1 MDIVSKTLEITD
13 QLSCIISY
21 DTKQKM
27 VWATFTGLK
36 NEEEV
41 KKWAGIFLEQTQ
53 NDIGL
58 FKDLINNPIN

>member
-41 KKWAGIFLEQTQ
+41 RKWAGIFLEQTQ

>member
-21 DTKQKM
+21 DTKQKI

-36 NEEEV
+36 DDTEV
-41 KKWAGIFLEQTQ
+41 KKWASILLEQTQ

-58 FKDLINNPIN
+58 FKDLIENPIN

>member
-41 KKWAGIFLEQTQ
+41 RKWAGIFLEQTQ

-58 FKDLINNPIN
+58 FKDLIDNPIN